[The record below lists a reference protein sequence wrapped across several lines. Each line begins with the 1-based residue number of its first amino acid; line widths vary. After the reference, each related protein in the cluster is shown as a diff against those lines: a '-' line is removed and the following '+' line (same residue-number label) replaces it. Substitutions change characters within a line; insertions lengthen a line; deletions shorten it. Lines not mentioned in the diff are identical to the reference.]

1 MAGLIDSSGTQ
12 VVSYSYDSW
21 GRPLGMT
28 DSTEEQ
34 IGSKNP
40 FRYREYFYDAETG
53 LYYISS
59 RYYDPEVG
67 RFISPD
73 DEEVLTAE
81 HQNLAQYNLYA
92 YCWNNPVNMSDENG
106 DWPGWATKVVIGTVA
121 IAVGVAVT
129 ALTGGTALPALIGS
143 LKLATAGAV
152 IGASVGATKHL
163 IKEKT
168 VTGIGKSMLNGAA
181 TGYMAG
187 GLVAGGIQVGR
198 VALTKAGSGISLGKK
213 KTVEMFYH
221 TPETKGG
228 TILSVKKKL
237 VKSQRT
243 YRFRLDLDIE
253 NGLHFHSGVGKAAKK
268 HRRILSWL
276 FK

>member
-1 MAGLIDSSGTQ
+1 
-12 VVSYSYDSW
+12 W

-53 LYYISS
+53 LYYVSS

-106 DWPGWATKVVIGTVA
+106 DWPSWASAVAGVAVIAGLAVA
-121 IAVGVAVT
+121 TAMTGGAVGVICGA
-129 ALTGGTALPALIGS
+129 ALTGAI
-143 LKLATAGAV
+143 AGGG
-152 IGASVGATKHL
+152 IGA
-163 IKEKT
+163 
-168 VTGIGKSMLNGAA
+168 GIGYAVGGIDGALNG
-181 TGYMAG
+181 
-187 GLVAGGIQVGR
+187 IQ
-198 VALTKAGSGISLGKK
+198 
-213 KTVEMFYH
+213 H
-221 TPETKGG
+221 
-228 TILSVKKKL
+228 
-237 VKSQRT
+237 
-243 YRFRLDLDIE
+243 
-253 NGLHFHSGVGKAAKK
+253 
-268 HRRILSWL
+268 
-276 FK
+276 